1 MWGNYINKEILTT
14 DTVCL
19 ELQWELKRRRG
30 RKDLKKKNKKNTFM
44 SFEIS
49 TERLQVLKTSYKTV
63 NALVRQLIKIW

>member
-14 DTVCL
+14 DTVSL
-19 ELQWELKRRRG
+19 ELQWDLKRRKG
-30 RKDLKKKNKKNTFM
+30 RKDLKNTFM